1 MTARTAGTRRVLT
14 AGAGL
19 LILLLAAGAGY
30 YWRFVREIP
39 VRTAAPEQNVE
50 VRVFGIGT
58 VEAQIVSKI
67 GFQIGGKVVAIKADQ
82 GDLVPAGALLAK
94 LDDEAQRA
102 KVSKSEAAQR
112 QAAANLAKIRAQRER
127 AEISYQQKKNVNAR
141 RQTLAVRGTVSQEAA
156 EDAQAAEEIA
166 LGDAKVIEAD
176 SGVAAVQQDD
186 AASQRQFESVVLAQ
200 HELLAPFDARVIG
213 RHKELG
219 SIVNAGEPMFTLVAP
234 DSIWVKAY
242 VDEARAGGLGAGQRA
257 FVRLRSEPDRV
268 YQAEVVRID
277 QENDRITEER
287 RVYVRCRAC
296 GPQHQL
302 RFLGEQAEIEI
313 VRTVIPSGLFVPL
326 KSVEA
331 DDGRS
336 GTIWLLRQGRLAKHR
351 VELGERLIDGRVRIT
366 SELAGAPVVDDR
378 PDLREGRAARATG
391 HGS

>member
-1 MTARTAGTRRVLT
+1 MTVTT
-14 AGAGL
+14 AGARHTLRAGIGL
-19 LILLLAAGAGY
+19 FMLLLAAGAGY

-39 VRTAAPEQNVE
+39 VRTAAPEQSVE

-58 VEAQIVSKI
+58 VEAQIVSKV

-102 KVSKSEAAQR
+102 KLSKSEAAQR
-112 QAAANLAKIRAQRER
+112 QAAANLAKIQAQRER
-127 AEISYQQKKNVNAR
+127 AEVSYQQKRNVNAR
-141 RQTLAVRGTVSQEAA
+141 RQTLAVRGSVSQETA

-166 LGDAKVIEAD
+166 LGDARVIEAD
-176 SGVAAVQQDD
+176 SKVAAVQQDD
-186 AASQRQFESVVLAQ
+186 AASQRQLESIVLAQ
-200 HELLAPFDARVIG
+200 HALTAPFDARVIG

-219 SIVNAGEPMFTLVAP
+219 SIVNAGEPMFTLIAP

-242 VDEARAGGLGAGQRA
+242 VDETQAGGLRAGQPA

-296 GPQHQL
+296 GPQHPL

-313 VRTVIPSGLFVPL
+313 VKTVIPSGLFVPL
-326 KSVEA
+326 RSVEA
-331 DDGRS
+331 YDGRS
-336 GTIWLLRQGRLAKHR
+336 GTIWLLREGRLARHR
-351 VELGERLIDGRVRIT
+351 VELGQRLIDGRVRIT
-366 SELAGAPVVDDR
+366 SELAGAPVVDVR

>member
-1 MTARTAGTRRVLT
+1 MTARTADTRRVLT

-242 VDEARAGGLGAGQRA
+242 VDEARAGGLGPGQRA

-313 VRTVIPSGLFVPL
+313 VKTVIPSGLFVPL

-351 VELGERLIDGRVRIT
+351 VELGERLMDGRVRIT
-366 SELAGAPVVDDR
+366 SALTGAAVVDDR

>member
-242 VDEARAGGLGAGQRA
+242 VDEARAGGLGPGQRA

-313 VRTVIPSGLFVPL
+313 VKTVIPSGLFVPL

-351 VELGERLIDGRVRIT
+351 VELGERLMDGRVRIT
-366 SELAGAPVVDDR
+366 SALTGAAVVDDR